1 MQSAALSDLGSGS
14 DKWVDG
20 VLGNDGKI
28 YGIPRKASKVLCIT
42 WNAGDALLH
51 AWEKGETPDYLL
63 AAFSSYAQ
71 GGKLA
76 AASVHAL
83 LSKFL
88 VGFLSILLE
97 HAKPWFQHGH

>member
-1 MQSAALSDLGSGS
+1 MTTRYTASLTS
-14 DKWVDG
+14 
-20 VLGNDGKI
+20 
-28 YGIPRKASKVLCIT
+28 ASKVLCIT
-42 WNAGDALLH
+42 WDAGDALLH

-83 LSKFL
+83 NKRVSEIAAERGVSLDDEPDFGL
-88 VGFLSILLE
+88 G
-97 HAKPWFQHGH
+97 G